1 MEFRARE
8 PGEPLIL
15 DEAEMARVLE
25 RFKGYGQVSYTNG
38 NNP

>member
-1 MEFRARE
+1 MVFQARGAGQ
-8 PGEPLIL
+8 PVIL

-25 RFKGYGQVSYTNG
+25 LFKGYGQVSYTNG